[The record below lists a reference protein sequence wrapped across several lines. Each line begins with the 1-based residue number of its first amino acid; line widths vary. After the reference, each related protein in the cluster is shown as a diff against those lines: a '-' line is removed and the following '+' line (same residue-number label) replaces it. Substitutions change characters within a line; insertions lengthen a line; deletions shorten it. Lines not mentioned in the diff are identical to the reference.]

1 MMKQMLPAMPQTR
14 RVGPRFGLSQR
25 TQEEIVGYLFILPWL
40 IGFLIFT
47 AGAMLFS
54 FGLTFFKADLLTEAK
69 FVGLANVTKVIQD
82 PLFYKSLWVTSYYT
96 FFTVPLSIVLG
107 VSIAIGLNQELPLR
121 SFWRACYY
129 MPSIV
134 SGLAVAILW
143 TWVFNPDIGLL
154 NQSLKL
160 IGLEGPRWLFSEKW
174 AMPAF
179 VIMGLWS
186 SGANMLLYL
195 GGLQSIPTPLYE
207 AAKIDGA
214 TSWQRFW
221 KVTLPLLSPTIFFS
235 LITTIIGSFQ
245 VFTQALVMTEGGP
258 NFATLTMVLYLYRK
272 GFQELNFGY
281 ASTLAWALTLLIL
294 AFTALTLR
302 SSALWVYYEGELK
315 K

>member
-1 MMKQMLPAMPQTR
+1 MFKQTLPALSPPNRLRTR
-14 RVGPRFGLSQR
+14 WRLSQR
-25 TQEEIVGYLFILPWL
+25 TQEELVGYLFILPWL
-40 IGFLIFT
+40 MGFLIFT

-69 FVGLANVTKVIQD
+69 FIGLANITKVVQD
-82 PLFYKSLWVTSYYT
+82 PLFYKSLRVTSYYT
-96 FFTVPLSIVLG
+96 FFVVPLSIMLG
-107 VSIAIGLNQELPLR
+107 LSIAIGLNQDLPLR
-121 SFWRACYY
+121 PLWRACYY

-143 TWVFNPDIGLL
+143 MWVFNPDIGLI
-154 NQSLKL
+154 NQSLKA
-160 IGLEGPRWLFSEKW
+160 IGIKGPRWLFSETW

-186 SGANMLLYL
+186 SGSNMLLYL

-214 TSWQRFW
+214 NRWQRFW
-221 KVTLPLLSPTIFFS
+221 KITLPLLSPTIFFS
-235 LITTIIGSFQ
+235 LITAIIGSFQ

-281 ASTLAWALTLLIL
+281 ASTLAWALTLIIL
-294 AFTALTLR
+294 AFTVVTLR

>member
-14 RVGPRFGLSQR
+14 RVGRRFGLSQR

-160 IGLEGPRWLFSEKW
+160 IGLEGPRWLFSEQW

-214 TSWQRFW
+214 SSWQRFW

>member
-1 MMKQMLPAMPQTR
+1 MLPAMPQTR
-14 RVGPRFGLSQR
+14 RVGRRFGLSQR

-69 FVGLANVTKVIQD
+69 FVGLANVTKVVQD

>member
-1 MMKQMLPAMPQTR
+1 MPQTR
-14 RVGPRFGLSQR
+14 RVGRRFGLSQR

-69 FVGLANVTKVIQD
+69 FVGLANVTKVVQD